1 MFGRGSIVNASL
13 DDFLSRV
20 DGLDWLTRLS
30 RKRVQIPR
38 AVVDELLHGSDG
50 AAIMGKVNEKDRFT
64 IVENTMPPALISAW
78 DLGAGET
85 QVLSRSLRQTDL
97 RAVLDDWAARQCGL
111 SLGLPVVGTLGI
123 VLAAK
128 RHGLIPLARPSIK
141 RLLAEGLYLTPS
153 LVQDALK
160 TVDE

>member
-1 MFGRGSIVNASL
+1 
-13 DDFLSRV
+13 
-20 DGLDWLTRLS
+20 
-30 RKRVQIPR
+30 
-38 AVVDELLHGSDG
+38 
-50 AAIMGKVNEKDRFT
+50 MGKVNEKDRFT

-153 LVQDALK
+153 LIQDALK